1 MVVTSKSSEA
11 ADAVASLGTLLRGA
25 RVPGITA
32 VSGKASGFSISGS
45 NLGDKPIVVVAKDD
59 RVAIGYSL
67 APALAILN
75 GGSGATL
82 SSTPGYKS
90 AVSALGETPISAYVD
105 GPAALQLAEA
115 LVPHS
120 KTDFWEAVPYLKK
133 ISYIGIG
140 RGSNDEV
147 ATAKLIAGVGK

>member
-1 MVVTSKSSEA
+1 MTSKSSEA
-11 ADAVASLGTLLRGA
+11 ADAIASLGTLLRSA
-25 RVPGITA
+25 RIPGFTA
-32 VSGKASGFSISGS
+32 VSGKASGFSITSS
-45 NLGDKPIVVVAKDD
+45 ELGGKPIVVVAKED
-59 RVAIGYSL
+59 RVAVGYGL
-67 APALAILN
+67 APALAVLN

-90 AVSALGETPISAYVD
+90 AVSALGKTPISAYID

-115 LVPHS
+115 LVPRS

-140 RGSNDEV
+140 RGSSDEV

>member
-1 MVVTSKSSEA
+1 MIGSRSATASRRPLPASTSA
-11 ADAVASLGTLLRGA
+11 
-25 RVPGITA
+25 PGRP
-32 VSGKASGFSISGS
+32 SPG
-45 NLGDKPIVVVAKDD
+45 
-59 RVAIGYSL
+59 
-67 APALAILN
+67 
-75 GGSGATL
+75 
-82 SSTPGYKS
+82 TPGYKS
-90 AVSALGETPISAYVD
+90 AVSALGKTPISAYVD

-115 LVPHS
+115 LVPRS